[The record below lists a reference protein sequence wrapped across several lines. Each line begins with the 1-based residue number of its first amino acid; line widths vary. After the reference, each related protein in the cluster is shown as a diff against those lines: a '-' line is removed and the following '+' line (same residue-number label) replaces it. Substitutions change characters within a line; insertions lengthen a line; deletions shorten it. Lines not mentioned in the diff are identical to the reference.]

1 MGDFNQDNRIDITVS
16 NFAGDQSRSQMMIST
31 DLNNDSILDIAVAN
45 TGSNTIGI
53 LIGFG
58 NGSFRSSRT
67 LSTGTDSRPTFL
79 VVDIVF
85 AEQVVNSITIFLA
98 APNRTLISK
107 ITYSTVPGV
116 SPSSIAVGDFN
127 NGNHSYSVVVN
138 YENGPIGIYLGNGDR
153 TFTNAMDFSVGSGVQ
168 PTSVS
173 VTDFNNDNRLHI
185 AVAAA
190 YHNAIYVLLGYGND
204 ALAYKLPFASGY
216 FYNPLQIVVEEFNDD
231 GRLDCAVIDYYYYRL
246 YAFFGS
252 VNEDFLEI
260 STFSTSY
267 KSAPPFVSTIYLNRD
282 NILDLVVTNSGSNNF
297 GVFLGLIFGFFAQ
310 QLIFPTGNDLKS
322 SSLAL
327 DDFNNDN
334 NLRYCCDQFWLR

>member
-1 MGDFNQDNRIDITVS
+1 MMGISTSYALFSSSITMGDFNQDNRIDITVS

-138 YENGPIGIYLGNGDR
+138 YENGAIGIYLGNGDR

-216 FYNPLQIVVEEFNDD
+216 LYNPLQIVVEEFNDD
-231 GRLDCAVIDYYYYRL
+231 G
-246 YAFFGS
+246 
-252 VNEDFLEI
+252 
-260 STFSTSY
+260 
-267 KSAPPFVSTIYLNRD
+267 
-282 NILDLVVTNSGSNNF
+282 
-297 GVFLGLIFGFFAQ
+297 
-310 QLIFPTGNDLKS
+310 
-322 SSLAL
+322 
-327 DDFNNDN
+327 
-334 NLRYCCDQFWLR
+334 